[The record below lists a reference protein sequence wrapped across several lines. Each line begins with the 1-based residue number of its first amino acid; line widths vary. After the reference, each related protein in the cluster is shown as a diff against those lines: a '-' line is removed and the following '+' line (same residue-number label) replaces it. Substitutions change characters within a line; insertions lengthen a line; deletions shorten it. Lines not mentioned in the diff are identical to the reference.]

1 MKKNCKNRILV
12 ESLLEWTL
20 GSKTTFIDAT
30 ENKELEEKLK
40 KLNIFLPNRDLAA
53 FSTIY
58 CKVNEYNKNGVI
70 IKKEVAEVG
79 VKTLIGRQVNWNHEG
94 AHQIAGYLIDAYVKN
109 DYVCVDGIL
118 FKSLFINEFD
128 QVIEM
133 FSKGQ
138 LHVSFELW
146 TKNEK
151 NESIIKD
158 LGNGKKELTEFI
170 GHGCALLLIDQET
183 GKPIPPACPQ
193 AQVLKLLAS
202 EKVIEEAEQIIDKV
216 FEKDN
221 RLIYAELIAIE
232 EQEPC
237 TRCKTC
243 TCFEKEDKNIMAE
256 EIKIEEILEDDYEGG
271 EIEDAKKLTTEQ
283 RNALP
288 DSDFALI
295 QEKDGKKIRRF
306 PINDEAHVRNAL
318 ARLPQAKDISEEE
331 KKSALAKILK
341 KAKELNMTELLKK
354 YEKAEEVKVEE
365 PKKEEVKIEELK
377 AEEAQVTPEPVQ
389 VADPAPVVEQKPDE
403 QAQVAEQPVTEI
415 KLVKE
420 VTQESVITTYTPK
433 EDGSGN
439 TSERKGER
447 KTTRYYS
454 DGKEEVST
462 VEYTFVDT
470 YSLAQEELLAA
481 MPKEVSDCVKNK
493 IKDGAKPTEAV
504 KTCWDEYKKSQGEA
518 MATVAGEKDTEITNL
533 KTELAAK
540 AQEIVELTK
549 PKVEV
554 ATVEKPELDVGN
566 VEKAKDDKYKKIH
579 DEVNERAFGKKKDK
593 K

>member
-20 GSKTTFIDAT
+20 GSKTTFINAT

-40 KLNIFLPNRDLAA
+40 KLNISLPNRDLAA

-151 NESIIKD
+151 NESIVKD

-202 EKVIEEAEQIIDKV
+202 KKVIEEAEQIIDKV

-403 QAQVAEQPVTEI
+403 QAQVVEQPVTEVKTEVVAEEVKPI
-415 KLVKE
+415 KLIKV

-462 VEYTFVDT
+462 EEYTVVDT
-470 YSLAQEELLAA
+470 YSLAQLEE
-481 MPKEVSDCVKNK
+481 KVNIVK
-493 IKDGAKPTEAV
+493 A
-504 KTCWDEYKKSQGEA
+504 
-518 MATVAGEKDTEITNL
+518 EKDIEITNL
-533 KTELAAK
+533 KNELAAK

-554 ATVEKPELDVGN
+554 AKVEKPELDVGN

>member
-1 MKKNCKNRILV
+1 MKKTCNNKLLAA
-12 ESLLEWTL
+12 SLMEWTL
-20 GSKTTFIDAT
+20 NSETTFIEAKD
-30 ENKELEEKLK
+30 NKELIEIAK
-40 KLNIFLPNRDLAA
+40 KFEIVIPSPDLAL
-53 FSTIY
+53 FKTIY
-58 CKVNEYNKNGVI
+58 AEIDKVNLNNVI
-70 IKKEVAEVG
+70 LPKKAVEEG
-79 VKTLIGRQVNWNHEG
+79 LPTLRAKQVNWNHEG
-94 AHQIAGYLIDAYVKN
+94 AHQIAGHILDAKIENNKIIIYGV
-109 DYVCVDGIL
+109 L
-118 FKSLFINEFD
+118 FKSLFREEFATVEKLFAEKKLFVSYEIYNRD
-128 QVIEM
+128 ESGNSVI
-133 FSKGQ
+133 
-138 LHVSFELW
+138 H
-146 TKNEK
+146 
-151 NESIIKD
+151 D
-158 LGNGKKELTEFI
+158 LGNGIRSVSPIIF
-170 GHGCALLLIDQET
+170 HGCGMLLLDENT
-183 GKPIPPACPQ
+183 GKPIPPACPN
-193 AQVLKLLAS
+193 AMVTLLANK
-202 EKVIEEAEQIIDKV
+202 KVIEEAEQIIDKV
-216 FEKDN
+216 FEKDS

-256 EIKIEEILEDDYEGG
+256 EIKIENGPNELIEDDYEGG

-354 YEKAEEVKVEE
+354 YEKAEEVIEE
-365 PKKEEVKIEELK
+365 PKKEEIKIEEIK
-377 AEEAQVTPEPVQ
+377 IEETQAAEVKPEEVVKTTPEETKVEAEVKPE
-389 VADPAPVVEQKPDE
+389 VV
-403 QAQVAEQPVTEI
+403 AQVAETPVTEI

-420 VTQESVITTYTPK
+420 VVQESVITTYIPK
-433 EDGSGN
+433 EDGTGN

-462 VEYTFVDT
+462 EEYTVVDT
-470 YSLAQEELLAA
+470 YSLAQLEE
-481 MPKEVSDCVKNK
+481 KVNIVK
-493 IKDGAKPTEAV
+493 A
-504 KTCWDEYKKSQGEA
+504 
-518 MATVAGEKDTEITNL
+518 EKDIEITNL
-533 KTELAAK
+533 KNELAAK

-549 PKVEV
+549 PKVEI
-554 ATVEKPELDVGN
+554 AKVEKPELDVGN

>member
-1 MKKNCKNRILV
+1 
-12 ESLLEWTL
+12 
-20 GSKTTFIDAT
+20 
-30 ENKELEEKLK
+30 
-40 KLNIFLPNRDLAA
+40 
-53 FSTIY
+53 
-58 CKVNEYNKNGVI
+58 
-70 IKKEVAEVG
+70 
-79 VKTLIGRQVNWNHEG
+79 
-94 AHQIAGYLIDAYVKN
+94 
-109 DYVCVDGIL
+109 
-118 FKSLFINEFD
+118 
-128 QVIEM
+128 
-133 FSKGQ
+133 
-138 LHVSFELW
+138 
-146 TKNEK
+146 
-151 NESIIKD
+151 
-158 LGNGKKELTEFI
+158 
-170 GHGCALLLIDQET
+170 
-183 GKPIPPACPQ
+183 
-193 AQVLKLLAS
+193 
-202 EKVIEEAEQIIDKV
+202 
-216 FEKDN
+216 
-221 RLIYAELIAIE
+221 
-232 EQEPC
+232 
-237 TRCKTC
+237 
-243 TCFEKEDKNIMAE
+243 MAE

-462 VEYTFVDT
+462 EEYTVVDT
-470 YSLAQEELLAA
+470 YSLAQLEE
-481 MPKEVSDCVKNK
+481 KVNIVK
-493 IKDGAKPTEAV
+493 A
-504 KTCWDEYKKSQGEA
+504 
-518 MATVAGEKDTEITNL
+518 EKDIEITNL
-533 KTELAAK
+533 KNELAAK

-554 ATVEKPELDVGN
+554 AKVEKPELDVGN

>member
-1 MKKNCKNRILV
+1 
-12 ESLLEWTL
+12 
-20 GSKTTFIDAT
+20 
-30 ENKELEEKLK
+30 
-40 KLNIFLPNRDLAA
+40 
-53 FSTIY
+53 
-58 CKVNEYNKNGVI
+58 
-70 IKKEVAEVG
+70 
-79 VKTLIGRQVNWNHEG
+79 
-94 AHQIAGYLIDAYVKN
+94 
-109 DYVCVDGIL
+109 
-118 FKSLFINEFD
+118 
-128 QVIEM
+128 
-133 FSKGQ
+133 
-138 LHVSFELW
+138 
-146 TKNEK
+146 
-151 NESIIKD
+151 
-158 LGNGKKELTEFI
+158 
-170 GHGCALLLIDQET
+170 
-183 GKPIPPACPQ
+183 
-193 AQVLKLLAS
+193 
-202 EKVIEEAEQIIDKV
+202 
-216 FEKDN
+216 
-221 RLIYAELIAIE
+221 
-232 EQEPC
+232 
-237 TRCKTC
+237 
-243 TCFEKEDKNIMAE
+243 MAE

-403 QAQVAEQPVTEI
+403 QAQVAEQPVTEVKTEVVAEEIKPI
-415 KLVKE
+415 KLIKE

-462 VEYTFVDT
+462 EEYTVVDT

-518 MATVAGEKDTEITNL
+518 MATVAGEKDIEITNL

-579 DEVNERAFGKKKDK
+579 DEVDERAFGKKKDK